1 QGPQPGGG
9 DGAARTDHLKRF
21 VVASMAAM
29 FLGGCASAPPPK
41 PVQVTQPVQPIPAVP
56 NAASPRSVPSS
67 LAEGIDTYIS
77 QPRFAHA
84 QWGID
89 VVSLDGGNTL
99 YRRNADALFLPAS
112 NAKLY
117 TSALALQTLG
127 TDARFSTALY
137 ATAAPRADGTLTGD
151 LILYGGGD
159 PSLGNPEASPDWA
172 NRFAEALAARGVR
185 RIRGNLIADDT
196 YFAGPLFG
204 DGWEALDLQTD
215 YGAQAGALGVRN
227 DVARVKVAR
236 EGSRCCSVAVDP
248 SQSGMRVVNLTGSA
262 APL

>member
-1 QGPQPGGG
+1 M
-9 DGAARTDHLKRF
+9 KRF

-56 NAASPRSVPSS
+56 NAASPRNVPSS
-67 LAEGIDTYIS
+67 LADGIDTYIS

-89 VVSLDGGNTL
+89 VVSLDSGKTL
-99 YRRNADALFLPAS
+99 YRHDADALFLPAS

-127 TDARFSTALY
+127 PDARFSTTLY
-137 ATAAPRADGTLTGD
+137 ATKVPRADGTLDGN
-151 LILYGGGD
+151 LILYGDGD

-172 NRFAEALAARGVR
+172 GRLAA
-185 RIRGNLIADDT
+185 
-196 YFAGPLFG
+196 
-204 DGWEALDLQTD
+204 
-215 YGAQAGALGVRN
+215 
-227 DVARVKVAR
+227 
-236 EGSRCCSVAVDP
+236 
-248 SQSGMRVVNLTGSA
+248 
-262 APL
+262 